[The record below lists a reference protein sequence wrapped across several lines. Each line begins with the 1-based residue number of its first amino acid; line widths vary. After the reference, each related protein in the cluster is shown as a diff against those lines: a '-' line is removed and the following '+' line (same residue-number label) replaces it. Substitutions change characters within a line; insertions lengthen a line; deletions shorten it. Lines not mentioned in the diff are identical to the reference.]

1 MNLKSSLCNNTTI
14 ELDIQ
19 DFMYISMLTGVGYFL
34 SLYFV
39 IRGTWYYCHRAR
51 YNVSQPVIRG
61 EYV

>member
-1 MNLKSSLCNNTTI
+1 MNLKSALCNNTTI

-34 SLYFV
+34 SLAFV
-39 IRGTWYYCHRAR
+39 IKKICNYRRR
-51 YNVSQPVIRG
+51 YNVPQPVIRG

>member
-1 MNLKSSLCNNTTI
+1 MNLKSTLCNNTTL

-19 DFMYISMLTGVGYFL
+19 DFMYISMITGVGYFL

-39 IRGTWYYCHRAR
+39 IRKICNYRRR
-51 YNVSQPVIRG
+51 YNEPQTVIRG